1 MLTAEEIVRV
11 RSSFDM
17 VFANATD
24 MTTTFYDRLFEL
36 APEYRPL
43 FPADLSVLKR
53 DFISKLAVLVGSLDQ
68 TTGLLAGADLLGRNH
83 KCHTHEL
90 PCGGNV
96 ARRRGVEIDGFLDEV
111 DGVVKRLT
119 AESKSVIVQ

>member
-1 MLTAEEIVRV
+1 MLTAQEIVSV
-11 RSSFDM
+11 RCSFDL
-17 VFANATD
+17 VFANAGD
-24 MTTTFYDRLFEL
+24 ITTMFYDRVLEL
-36 APEYRPL
+36 ALEFRPT
-43 FPADLSVLKR
+43 FPADISVVKQ